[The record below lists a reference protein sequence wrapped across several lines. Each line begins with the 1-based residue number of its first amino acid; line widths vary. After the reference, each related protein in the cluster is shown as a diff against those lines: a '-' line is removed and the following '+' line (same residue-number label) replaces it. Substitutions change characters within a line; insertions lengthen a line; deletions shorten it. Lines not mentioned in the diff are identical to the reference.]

1 MGINENAGEDPIP
14 EVGICQLVANLLTK
28 APYKGNFKD
37 VLNLAEIL
45 CAADYGSPM

>member
-1 MGINENAGEDPIP
+1 MKM
-14 EVGICQLVANLLTK
+14 LVKTQFQKLEFVNLWQTFLTK

-37 VLNLAEIL
+37 VLNLVKIL